1 MGMKKDKILLFLLL
15 VFLVNACRT
24 VVPRAE
30 VNFINSR
37 DGVIYVRSNGYGT
50 NRFTLQDNAERT
62 AIEIL
67 LYRGIPGSQQN
78 LPLVSEEYQAKFR
91 GKPGYI
97 KNLLDAEAKK
107 YRQFITRSEPV
118 TKMKSIRVRGEG
130 FIDGSFKPTKIQEFE
145 IGINL
150 PSLRRDMEANNV
162 IRGFG
167 Y

>member
-1 MGMKKDKILLFLLL
+1 MKKNTLLLLL
-15 VFLVNACRT
+15 VISFVSACRT

-30 VNFINSR
+30 VTHINTR
-37 DGVIYVRSNGYGT
+37 DGVIYIRANGYGT

-62 AIEIL
+62 ALEVL

-78 LPLVSEEYQAKFR
+78 LPLISEEYQAKFR
-91 GKPGYI
+91 GKPGYV

-107 YRQFITRSEPV
+107 YRQFITRSEPI

-130 FIDGSFKPTKIQEFE
+130 FVDGSFKPTKIQEFE

-150 PSLRRDMEANNV
+150 SSLRRDMEANNV